1 LAAMSLAGR
10 AARIGLGV
18 AGAFIGYAWLPHLFT
33 GTATWRGPVQNR
45 AVALTFDDGP
55 DPRWTPRVLDV
66 LAAHGARATF
76 FLIGRRAAAA
86 PDVVRAIADAGHEV
100 ANHTW
105 SHPSLWLCSPRRT
118 EHEIARGHV
127 TLAELTGVAPRHF
140 RPPWGMVNA
149 AMGRAL
155 TRTGERCVFWS
166 LQPEGL
172 RPRSAEAQAEYV
184 VTRVSPG
191 AVIGKTRL
199 TSARDSSVRYIRKN
213 AACRATP
220 ISSHGLPIA
229 RPIMATTR
237 SPPASVRSPTDR
249 MPLAS
254 RTCPVPPRIV
264 ATRTSVNVL
273 SIRALERSRRA
284 RAPRASAERAHR
296 RWRRPSRARPTRFA
310 RAGSSRAE
318 PGRGADSP
326 RPWPASP
333 AAARAG

>member
-1 LAAMSLAGR
+1 MSLAGG

-191 AVIGKTRL
+191 AIVDLHDAEGVAGAPARLVAALGTMLDGLRDAGYRL
-199 TSARDSSVRYIRKN
+199 T
-213 AACRATP
+213 T
-220 ISSHGLPIA
+220 
-229 RPIMATTR
+229 
-237 SPPASVRSPTDR
+237 
-249 MPLAS
+249 
-254 RTCPVPPRIV
+254 V
-264 ATRTSVNVL
+264 AEL
-273 SIRALERSRRA
+273 LGDA
-284 RAPRASAERAHR
+284 RA
-296 RWRRPSRARPTRFA
+296 AR
-310 RAGSSRAE
+310 
-318 PGRGADSP
+318 GRE
-326 RPWPASP
+326 
-333 AAARAG
+333 

>member
-1 LAAMSLAGR
+1 MSLAGR

-33 GTATWRGPVQNR
+33 GTATWRGPVRNR

-191 AVIGKTRL
+191 AIVDLHDAEGVAGAPARLVAALGTMLDGLRDAGYRL
-199 TSARDSSVRYIRKN
+199 T
-213 AACRATP
+213 T
-220 ISSHGLPIA
+220 
-229 RPIMATTR
+229 
-237 SPPASVRSPTDR
+237 
-249 MPLAS
+249 
-254 RTCPVPPRIV
+254 V
-264 ATRTSVNVL
+264 AEL
-273 SIRALERSRRA
+273 LGDA
-284 RAPRASAERAHR
+284 RA
-296 RWRRPSRARPTRFA
+296 AR
-310 RAGSSRAE
+310 
-318 PGRGADSP
+318 GRE
-326 RPWPASP
+326 
-333 AAARAG
+333 